1 MQALTLAIF
10 DLDHT
15 LLDADC
21 SVHWA
26 AHMQDL
32 GWADREQFARQH
44 AALMADYGERGRTQ
58 LSVRAS
64 NSFAE
69 HFLAPRLQRFLADY
83 PRFRVRIS
91 SSPWTAFAEES
102 NADVEICNGYGD
114 WSDRQVERL
123 TSEHWLTVCSPA
135 TLERRGWPGSAQAL
149 MSWPLYSVLGY
160 REGWNEWLTQQQSH
174 GLAPAPG
181 LEFDTTT
188 LAMQAVRY
196 GDGVLLTRSFLVSD
210 ALQRGE
216 LVQPHP
222 GILPTRGGHYL
233 VCQRGDQRPKVTAF
247 CDWLRRELRG
257 HQAGLRLPTPGLG
270 SVAVSS

>member
-1 MQALTLAIF
+1 MSYMPYVIGAFAVFALV
-10 DLDHT
+10 
-15 LLDADC
+15 LLWD
-21 SVHWA
+21 
-26 AHMQDL
+26 
-32 GWADREQFARQH
+32 
-44 AALMADYGERGRTQ
+44 
-58 LSVRAS
+58 
-64 NSFAE
+64 
-69 HFLAPRLQRFLADY
+69 FLAPRLQRFLADY

-188 LAMQAVRY
+188 RMASVGGQPLA
-196 GDGVLLTRSFLVSD
+196 LT
-210 ALQRGE
+210 
-216 LVQPHP
+216 P
-222 GILPTRGGHYL
+222 
-233 VCQRGDQRPKVTAF
+233 
-247 CDWLRRELRG
+247 RELAVLEALLARVG
-257 HQAGLRLPTPGLG
+257 RPVAREALFEKVFDFDADARVEAIEIYVSRLRKKLEGAGVAINTLRGLG
-270 SVAVSS
+270 YLLAEKPAA

>member
-1 MQALTLAIF
+1 
-10 DLDHT
+10 
-15 LLDADC
+15 
-21 SVHWA
+21 
-26 AHMQDL
+26 
-32 GWADREQFARQH
+32 
-44 AALMADYGERGRTQ
+44 
-58 LSVRAS
+58 
-64 NSFAE
+64 
-69 HFLAPRLQRFLADY
+69 
-83 PRFRVRIS
+83 
-91 SSPWTAFAEES
+91 
-102 NADVEICNGYGD
+102 
-114 WSDRQVERL
+114 
-123 TSEHWLTVCSPA
+123 
-135 TLERRGWPGSAQAL
+135 

-257 HQAGLRLPTPGLG
+257 HQAGLRLPTPGL
-270 SVAVSS
+270 AQE

>member
-1 MQALTLAIF
+1 MPGAEPLRGPRHSGLAQ
-10 DLDHT
+10 LQGCGQT
-15 LLDADC
+15 TVVLL
-21 SVHWA
+21 SSR
-26 AHMQDL
+26 L
-32 GWADREQFARQH
+32 S
-44 AALMADYGERGRTQ
+44 RGG
-58 LSVRAS
+58 
-64 NSFAE
+64 
-69 HFLAPRLQRFLADY
+69 
-83 PRFRVRIS
+83 IS

-257 HQAGLRLPTPGLG
+257 HQAGLRLPTPGL
-270 SVAVSS
+270 AQE